1 MELPIKKMCISKIN
15 TKEKKKNKVSETKTV
30 ENNRYEPILS
40 WSSDFIYRGF

>member
-1 MELPIKKMCISKIN
+1 MELLMKKMCISKIN
-15 TKEKKKNKVSETKTV
+15 TKEKNQNKVSETKTV